1 MLTLLEIILFAV
13 YMVTLYY
20 TVFWLI
26 AFIDYAPDQP
36 LRAGRRPKVS
46 VIVPAHNEELTL
58 EKTCRSVLALD
69 YKRELLELVIVND
82 GSTDKTLNVAN
93 AVKRSRPEAVKVIS
107 QENGGKWKAMNA
119 GIAASSGE
127 FVACLD
133 ADSTIKQDA
142 LNKML
147 PYFSDPKVAV
157 VLPMLYVDSP
167 KNLLQKV
174 QWHEYVI
181 NMFYR
186 KVAGFL
192 NCIHVAPGP
201 FSLYRKGVLLEI
213 GGFREGFKTED
224 LEICMRLQSRH
235 YRIMQTTETE
245 AYTEAPA
252 TFRELYRQRKR
263 WNFGSTLNILSYRWM
278 LFNRKFGDFGVFQLP
293 IIFMATFLAAGLLVV
308 TAYLSVLKPLY
319 EKFMQLRLINFDIMS
334 LIKNFHPH
342 FSIFDIDAF
351 RFFIAASFLAVSV
364 SVLVVSHRAIRKK
377 VTAHGLPAMLVFMF
391 MYYLFLGYVRL
402 VIIKDL
408 LLGRKNK
415 W

>member
-1 MLTLLEIILFAV
+1 MFTVLEIILLVV
-13 YMVTLYY
+13 YIITLYY

-26 AFIDYAPDQP
+26 AFVDYSPGEP
-36 LRAGRRPKVS
+36 LRPRRMPKVS

-69 YKRELLELVIVND
+69 YPKELLELIIVDD
-82 GSTDKTLNVAN
+82 GSTDNTLKIAN
-93 AVKRSRPEAVKVIS
+93 AIKRSSPKSVKVLT
-107 QENGGKWKAMNA
+107 QENFGKWKAMNE

-133 ADSTIKQDA
+133 ADSTVRQDA
-142 LNKML
+142 LKKML
-147 PYFSDPKVAV
+147 PHFSDGKVAV

-167 KNLLQKV
+167 KNFLQKL

-201 FSLYRKGVLLEI
+201 FSLYRKNVLLEI
-213 GGFREGFKTED
+213 GGFREGHKTED

-235 YRIMQTTETE
+235 YKILQTTKTE
-245 AYTEAPA
+245 AYTDAPS
-252 TFRELYRQRKR
+252 TFGELYRQRKR
-263 WNFGSTLNILSYRWM
+263 WNLGSTLNILSYRWM
-278 LFNRKFGDFGVFQLP
+278 LFNKKYGDFGVFQLP
-293 IIFMATFLAAGLLVV
+293 IIFLATFLAAGLLVV
-308 TAYLSVLKPLY
+308 TLYMSVLKPLY
-319 EKFMQLRLINFDIMS
+319 EKFVQLKLIDFDIIS
-334 LIKNFHPH
+334 YIASYRPH
-342 FSIFDIDAF
+342 FNMLDIDFF
-351 RFFIAASFLAVSV
+351 RSFIAISFLCVSI
-364 SVLVVSHRAIRKK
+364 SVLVMSHRAVKK
-377 VTAHGLPAMLVFMF
+377 RVVSYGLPAAVAFMF
-391 MYYLFLGYVRL
+391 LYYLFLGYVRL

-408 LLGRKNK
+408 LFGRKNK

>member
-1 MLTLLEIILFAV
+1 MFTLLEVILFVV
-13 YMVTLYY
+13 YIITLYY

-26 AFIDYAPDQP
+26 AFVDYAPEQP
-36 LRAGRRPKVS
+36 SRQRRLPKVS

-69 YKRELLELVIVND
+69 YPRELLELIIVND
-82 GSTDKTLNVAN
+82 GSTDKTLKIAN
-93 AVKRSRPEAVKVIS
+93 SIRRSSKRTVKVLS
-107 QENGGKWKAMNA
+107 QENMGKWKAMNA

-133 ADSTIKQDA
+133 ADSTIRNDA
-142 LNKML
+142 LGKML
-147 PYFSDPKVAV
+147 PYFSDPEMAV

-201 FSLYRKGVLLEI
+201 FSLYRKSVLLEI

-235 YRIMQTTETE
+235 YKIMQTTETE
-245 AYTEAPA
+245 AYTEAPG
-252 TFRELYRQRKR
+252 TLGELYKQRKR
-263 WNFGSTLNILSYRWM
+263 WNLGSTLNILSYRGM
-278 LFNRKFGDFGVFQLP
+278 LFNRKYGDFGVFQLP
-293 IIFMATFLAAGLLVV
+293 IIFLATFLASVLLVV
-308 TAYLSVLKPLY
+308 TAYLSVLKPLS
-319 EKFMQLRLINFDIMS
+319 EKFIQLRLINFDIIS
-334 LIKNFHPH
+334 YIVNYHPH
-342 FSIFDIDAF
+342 FSLLDINFF
-351 RFFIAASFLAVSV
+351 RSFVSISFLCISI
-364 SVLVVSHRAIRKK
+364 SVLVMAHRAIKRK
-377 VTAHGLPAMLVFMF
+377 VVSHGLLAAVVFMF
-391 MYYLFLGYVRL
+391 WYYLFLGYVRL

>member
-1 MLTLLEIILFAV
+1 MLTVLEVILFAV
-13 YMVTLYY
+13 YIVTLYY

-26 AFIDYAPDQP
+26 AFVDYSPEQP
-36 LRAGRRPKVS
+36 SKSRKLPRVS

-69 YKRELLELVIVND
+69 YPKELLELVIVDD
-82 GSTDKTLNVAN
+82 GSTDRTLTVAN
-93 AVKRSRPEAVKVIS
+93 VIKCSHPGAVKVIS
-107 QENGGKWKAMNA
+107 QENGGKWRAMNS
-119 GIAASSGE
+119 GIASSSGE
-127 FVACLD
+127 FIACLD

-147 PYFSDPKVAV
+147 PYFSEPKVAV

-201 FSLYRKGVLLEI
+201 FSLYRKSVLMEI
-213 GGFREGFKTED
+213 GGFRDGFKTED

-235 YRIMQTTETE
+235 YKIMQTTETE
-245 AYTEAPA
+245 AYTEAPD

-263 WNFGSTLNILSYRWM
+263 WNLGSTLNILSYRWM

-293 IIFMATFLAAGLLVV
+293 IIFLATFLAAGLLVV
-308 TAYLSVLKPLY
+308 TTYLSVLKPVY
-319 EKFMQLRLINFDIMS
+319 EKFMQLKLINFDILS

-342 FSIFDIDAF
+342 FNILDIDVF
-351 RFFIAASFLAVSV
+351 RLFIGISFMAVSV
-364 SVLVVSHRAIRKK
+364 SVLVMSHRAIKK
-377 VTAHGLPAMLVFMF
+377 RVNTHGLPAMLVFMF
-391 MYYLFLGYVRL
+391 LYYLFLGYVRL

>member
-1 MLTLLEIILFAV
+1 MFTVLEVILFAV
-13 YMVTLYY
+13 YIVTLYY

-26 AFIDYAPDQP
+26 AFVDYLPEKFS
-36 LRAGRRPKVS
+36 RARRLPRVS

-58 EKTCRSVLALD
+58 EKTCGSVLALD
-69 YKRELLELVIVND
+69 YPGELLELVIVDD
-82 GSTDKTLNVAN
+82 GSKDGTLKLAN
-93 AVKRSRPEAVKVIS
+93 AIKRSRPSAVKVIS
-107 QENGGKWKAMNA
+107 QENQGKWKAMNT

-133 ADSTIKQDA
+133 ADSTVQADA
-142 LNKML
+142 LDKML
-147 PYFSDPKVAV
+147 PYFSDPQVAV

-201 FSLYRKGVLLEI
+201 FSLYRKSVLLEI

-224 LEICMRLQSRH
+224 LEICMRLQSLH
-235 YRIMQTTETE
+235 YKIMQTTETA
-245 AYTEAPA
+245 AYTEAPS
-252 TFRELYRQRKR
+252 TFRELYKQRKR
-263 WNFGSTLNILSYRWM
+263 WNMGSTLNILSYRSM
-278 LFNRKFGDFGVFQLP
+278 LFNSKFGDFGVFQLP
-293 IIFMATFLAAGLLVV
+293 IIFLATFLAAGLLVI
-308 TAYLSVLKPLY
+308 TAYLSILKPLY
-319 EKFMQLRLINFDIMS
+319 EHFMQLKLINFDIISVIMS
-334 LIKNFHPH
+334 FHPH
-342 FSIFDIDAF
+342 FSIFDVNAF
-351 RFFIAASFLAVSV
+351 RFFVSISFLIVSV
-364 SVLVVSHRAIRKK
+364 SVLVMSHRAISKK
-377 VTAHGLPAMLVFMF
+377 VTAQGLPAILAFMF
-391 MYYLFLGYVRL
+391 LYYLFLGYVRL

>member
-1 MLTLLEIILFAV
+1 MFTVLEIILFVV
-13 YMVTLYY
+13 YIITLYY

-26 AFIDYAPDQP
+26 AFVDYDPGVP
-36 LRAGRRPKVS
+36 FRASKRPKVS

-69 YKRELLELVIVND
+69 YPGELLELVIVND
-82 GSTDKTLNVAN
+82 GSTDGTLKVAH
-93 AVKRSRPEAVKVIS
+93 AIKRSRPAAVRVIS
-107 QENGGKWKAMNA
+107 QENQGKWKAMNT

-127 FVACLD
+127 FIACLD
-133 ADSTIKQDA
+133 ADSTVRKDA
-142 LNKML
+142 LIKML
-147 PYFSDPKVAV
+147 PYFSDQRVAV

-167 KNLLQKV
+167 KNLLQKI

-201 FSLYRKGVLLEI
+201 FSLYRKSVLLEI

-235 YRIMQTTETE
+235 YKIMQTTETE
-245 AYTEAPA
+245 AYTEAPD
-252 TFRELYRQRKR
+252 TFGELYRQRKR
-263 WNFGSTLNILSYRWM
+263 WNLGSTLNILSYRGM
-278 LFNRKFGDFGVFQLP
+278 LFNSKFGDFGVFQLP
-293 IIFMATFLAAGLLVV
+293 IIFLATFLAAGLLVI
-308 TAYLSVLKPLY
+308 TTYLSVLRPLY
-319 EKFMQLRLINFDIMS
+319 EKFMQLKLINFDIIS
-334 LIKNFHPH
+334 LLTNFHPH
-342 FSIFDIDAF
+342 FSILDIDAF
-351 RFFIAASFLAVSV
+351 RFFIAVSFLAVSV
-364 SVLVVSHRAIRKK
+364 SVLVMSHRAISKK

-391 MYYLFLGYVRL
+391 LYYLFLGYVRL

>member
-1 MLTLLEIILFAV
+1 MFTLLEAILFVV
-13 YMVTLYY
+13 YIITLYY

-26 AFIDYAPDQP
+26 AFVDYSPEQP
-36 LRAGRRPKVS
+36 SRPRRLPKVS

-58 EKTCRSVLALD
+58 EKTCRSVFALD
-69 YKRELLELVIVND
+69 YPRELLELIIVND
-82 GSTDKTLNVAN
+82 GSTDRTLKIAS
-93 AVKRSRPEAVKVIS
+93 AIKRSSKSSVKVLS
-107 QENGGKWKAMNA
+107 QENFGKWKAMNA

-133 ADSTIKQDA
+133 ADSTIRKDA
-142 LNKML
+142 LDKML
-147 PYFSDPKVAV
+147 PYFSGPEIAV

-201 FSLYRKGVLLEI
+201 FSLYRKSVLLEI

-235 YRIMQTTETE
+235 YKIMQITETE
-245 AYTEAPA
+245 AYTEAPS
-252 TFRELYRQRKR
+252 TLGELYKQRKR
-263 WNFGSTLNILSYRWM
+263 WNLGSTLNILSYRGM
-278 LFNRKFGDFGVFQLP
+278 LFNRTYGDFGVFQLP
-293 IIFMATFLAAGLLVV
+293 IIFLATFLASVLLVV
-308 TAYLSVLKPLY
+308 TAYLSVLKPLS
-319 EKFMQLRLINFDIMS
+319 EKFTQLSLINFDIIS
-334 LIKNFHPH
+334 YIANYHPH
-342 FSIFDIDAF
+342 FNLLDINFFRSFVSI
-351 RFFIAASFLAVSV
+351 SFLCISI
-364 SVLVVSHRAIRKK
+364 SVLVMSHRAIKRK
-377 VTAHGLPAMLVFMF
+377 VVSYGLPAAVVFMF
-391 MYYLFLGYVRL
+391 WYYLFLGYVRL